1 MIEDAEVSEY
11 AKEDAAERGDDL
23 GAAEPM
29 WPLERIEPF
38 IRALENDAVEYGGVW
53 DPVWW
58 AGNPKP
64 DPFAPI
70 DASFIYDRNGE
81 KLRLGDDFMV
91 ERSDF
96 FPIDDWSYPIVYRA
110 FGFRD
115 ASAPDEPTRPEVL
128 TFGMVRHDDY
138 DGGCVMGF
146 DASRVWKNE
155 FSLDSE
161 EWYQGCV
168 ENLELLKAIELDEKS
183 RSDEHYVAGL
193 LDCFCDKFGV
203 PFIPNEE
210 TQEMLANDHYG
221 WDDIADI
228 IEFDDETR
236 SEIRATIELLER
248 WLKVRRRALDEGR
261 PIPLV
266 NWYSSSL
273 SDPSAFMGPKELS
286 DRERE
291 AVSLYAERPY
301 KPQRRG
307 LYSYCPPDEILLEIE
322 RRLGPAESELWRP
335 KMRSENGADAVC
347 DGAERDGDLTQ
358 AASSVSRGVD
368 GVKAAVGKKLIAV
381 GKKLLGE

>member
-1 MIEDAEVSEY
+1 MIKDAEVAEGP
-11 AKEDAAERGDDL
+11 KEDAAERIDEIGDP
-23 GAAEPM
+23 APM

-38 IRALENDAVEYGGVW
+38 VRALENDAVEYGGEW
-53 DPVWW
+53 DPIWW
-58 AGNPKP
+58 TGNPKP

-91 ERSDF
+91 EPWDF
-96 FPIDDWSYPIVYRA
+96 VPIDDWSYPIVYRA

-210 TQEMLANDHYG
+210 TQEMLVNDHYG

-248 WLKVRRRALDEGR
+248 WLKVRRRALDEGGA
-261 PIPLV
+261 IPLCS
-266 NWYSSSL
+266 WGSGPL
-273 SDPSAFMGPKELS
+273 SEDYEFSGPKELS

-301 KPQRRG
+301 KPQWRG
-307 LYSYCPPDEILLEIE
+307 DNSCPPDKILRKIE